1 MRSTTTAKKAG
12 NLVSMALWAAS
23 GLTAS
28 ACVAVEPRPLPPP
41 DPGITSPA
49 PAARPQIVQGPGRE
63 ALEAPPVPPSSA
75 APVPTSSAEPSRVRQ
90 PRKPRA
96 SEPPVRR
103 TAPVPRPGPR
113 VPLPPL
119 PALPSLGPDVCALG
133 ESYGG
138 WRRDGP
144 EARMCRQASGA

>member
-1 MRSTTTAKKAG
+1 MRSTPTTK
-12 NLVSMALWAAS
+12 NLVTMALWAAS

-41 DPGITSPA
+41 EPAITSPA
-49 PAARPQIVQGPGRE
+49 PGARPQIVQGPVRE
-63 ALEAPPVPPSSA
+63 ALDAPPVPPPSSA
-75 APVPTSSAEPSRVRQ
+75 PAHPPSAEPSRVRQ
-90 PRKPRA
+90 PSKPRA
-96 SEPPVRR
+96 PEPAVRR
-103 TAPVPRPGPR
+103 AAPAPRPEPR

-119 PALPSLGPDVCALG
+119 PAPPSIGPDVCALG

-144 EARMCRQASGA
+144 EARLCRQAYGS